1 MKARVAAVSLVALLA
16 GCALGPDYERP
27 EIETPD
33 AFRNRISTGAS
44 ISNTPWWQLFED
56 PELERLITIA
66 LEESKNLAIA
76 TARLEETRARLGFVR
91 ADQFPR
97 LDAVVDLERGDLAQQ
112 VRPGTSIQD
121 NYVLAAKLS
130 FEVDLFG
137 RYRRST
143 EAARAELL
151 ASEDARFTVL
161 ISLIADVASTYFL
174 LRDLD
179 QRHEIAVRTL
189 KTRRKSTQLVRA
201 RFAEGTVPRLD
212 YNQAQIQEAQA
223 AVQLAV
229 LERQA
234 MQAENLMNVL
244 LGRNP
249 GPIARGVSLD
259 DQVMPPEVPAGLP
272 SELLERRPDVR
283 AAEQALAAQ
292 TARIGIAEALRFP
305 SLRLTADAG
314 YASIGLTSLN
324 DGSSI
329 WAIGANF
336 FAPLFNAGQNKQ
348 RVEIEIARTRQLL
361 HEYELTVLQAFRE
374 VEDALV
380 AVRTLRDESAARTFQ
395 VRAARSAAHLSRA
408 RYFGGVT
415 SYLEVLETERALFDA
430 ELASSA
436 VHRAQ
441 LVAIVDLYK
450 ALGGGWSPASQSESD
465 SGADAKAE

>member
-1 MKARVAAVSLVALLA
+1 MHARLATIAFAVLLT
-16 GCALGPDYERP
+16 GCVLGPDYERP
-27 EIETPD
+27 AIETPEQ
-33 AFRNRISTGAS
+33 FRERVSTAAS

-56 PELERLITIA
+56 PELERLIRIA
-66 LEESKNLAIA
+66 LEESKDLEIA

-112 VRPGTSIQD
+112 VLPGAGIQE
-121 NYVLAAKLS
+121 NYVLAAELS
-130 FEVDLFG
+130 YEVDLFG

-143 EAARAELL
+143 EAARAEMF

-161 ISLIADVASTYFL
+161 ISLIADVAGTYFL

-179 QRHEIAVRTL
+179 QRYEIAERTL
-189 KTRRKSTQLVRA
+189 KTRRKSTQLVGE
-201 RFAEGTVPRLD
+201 RFAKGTVPRLD
-212 YNQAQIQEAQA
+212 LNQAQIQEAQA
-223 AVQLAV
+223 AVELAV

-234 MQAENLMNVL
+234 RQAENLLNVL

-249 GPIARGVSLD
+249 GPIERGASID
-259 DQVMPPEVPAGLP
+259 DQVLPPEVPAGLP

-292 TARIGIAEALRFP
+292 TARIGVAEALRFP
-305 SLRLTADAG
+305 SLKLTADAG
-314 YASIGLTSLN
+314 YASVGLSSVT
-324 DGSSI
+324 DGGSSI
-329 WAIGANF
+329 WVIGANF

-361 HEYELTVLQAFRE
+361 HEYELTILQAFRE

-380 AVRTLRDESAARTFQ
+380 ALRTLRDERAARDFQ
-395 VRAARSAAHLSRA
+395 VRAARSAAYLSRA

-415 SYLEVLETERALFDA
+415 SYLEVLETERALFDS
-430 ELASSA
+430 ELAASA
-436 VHRAQ
+436 VRRAQ
-441 LVAIVDLYK
+441 LVAVVDLYK
-450 ALGGGWSPASQSESD
+450 ALGGGWSPAAQSA
-465 SGADAKAE
+465 SGAAPQ